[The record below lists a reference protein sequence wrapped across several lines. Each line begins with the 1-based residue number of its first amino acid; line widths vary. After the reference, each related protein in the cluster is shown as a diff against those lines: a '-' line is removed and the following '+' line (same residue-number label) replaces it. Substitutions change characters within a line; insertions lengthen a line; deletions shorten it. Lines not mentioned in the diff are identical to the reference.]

1 MRDGLLTI
9 VLFLA
14 LVGCERSNINSVGDS
29 EALFEAIKAKD
40 VATVKSIVESRTVD
54 LDPPRLPNQN
64 NKALVYASAYG
75 NLEIVEIIL
84 KEGVDI
90 NGQGAYGDVAM
101 IKAAEHGNQDII
113 DHLISSGADVNQPN
127 VFGVTPFIGFCGG
140 DDVDLVRRCIEKGGK
155 INDSFIQQT
164 GAGKGQRN
172 NTALQTA
179 VSFGRIEIVRLLIA
193 NGGDPML
200 RDGGGSTCVELA
212 RQKNFP
218 DVVEL
223 LESTQQSVPPKSD
236 RAGG

>member
-1 MRDGLLTI
+1 MRDGFLTI

-127 VFGVTPFIGFCGG
+127 VFGVTPFIGFCP
-140 DDVDLVRRCIEKGGK
+140 L
-155 INDSFIQQT
+155 F
-164 GAGKGQRN
+164 
-172 NTALQTA
+172 
-179 VSFGRIEIVRLLIA
+179 VSLL
-193 NGGDPML
+193 L
-200 RDGGGSTCVELA
+200 
-212 RQKNFP
+212 
-218 DVVEL
+218 
-223 LESTQQSVPPKSD
+223 PPKFAFTVGLGLNNWIFVLFPSMPFD
-236 RAGG
+236 C